1 MRRICFYSKEGKGG
15 CKGEI
20 APEFDQDTLVI
31 EQPEGIEEQ
40 VVIPGKGDIAEFDA
54 RRVGRNLIRV
64 AQIARIR
71 SFSGLMASRRY

>member
-1 MRRICFYSKEGKGG
+1 VWKVG

-20 APEFDQDTLVI
+20 AQEIDQHTLFV
-31 EQPEGIEEQ
+31 EQHEGIEEQ
-40 VVIPGKGDIAEFDA
+40 VAIPVKDDIAEFDA

-64 AQIARIR
+64 AQIASIR